1 MKADTIKESGEVVEL
16 VYHVTLG
23 HVFEKMYDNILFLVL
38 EEVTRTANAMGL
50 KGETVRD
57 IKAQK
62 CYTPGSLGGYTIIIS
77 IFKCGQ
83 AEK

>member
-1 MKADTIKESGEVVEL
+1 MKPDTIKESEEVVEL

-23 HVFEKMYDNILFLVL
+23 HAFDKMYDNILFLVL

-62 CYTPGSLGGYTIIIS
+62 RYVPGDFDSYTIIIS
-77 IFKCGQ
+77 IFKVV
-83 AEK
+83 E